1 MKHVR
6 DIMQSRLITC
16 APDTTLG
23 EAASLLN
30 RHRIHAL
37 VVVAPEQEPL
47 GILSDLDLLA
57 GEWLADDRASLET
70 MRHLTAG
77 ELMSKP
83 PLTIRAD
90 AFVGDAV
97 ELMRAH
103 QVHRLLVTEQNKT
116 VGIVSVG
123 DMILSLAHASTTRQ
137 TVSDVM
143 SRGMVVCR
151 RETTVAQAART
162 MTERRS
168 RALLIV
174 DPSGTALGVVSGWD
188 LLTAL
193 HAHGE
198 SAGQLVIGDLMHPPL
213 LIRPGASLRQ
223 AADMMISNH
232 VHRLVVIDPSEPEA
246 FPLGVISTFDIVDE
260 MAEPNSVWQG

>member
-1 MKHVR
+1 MKRVR
-6 DIMQSRLITC
+6 DVMHAGLVTC
-16 APDTTLG
+16 SPEATLG
-23 EAASLLN
+23 EAATLLN
-30 RHRIHAL
+30 RHRIHA
-37 VVVAPEQEPL
+37 VVVAAPEQEPL

-57 GEWLADDRASLET
+57 GEWLSSDRASLET

-83 PLTIRAD
+83 PLTIHASALVSD
-90 AFVGDAV
+90 AI

-103 QVHRLLVTEQNKT
+103 QVHRLLVTENDKT

-123 DMILSLAHASTTRQ
+123 DMVLSLARTSTTRQ

-188 LLTAL
+188 LLNIL
-193 HAHGE
+193 HARGE
-198 SAGQLVIGDLMHPPL
+198 SAAELTVGDFMHPPL
-213 LIRPGASLRQ
+213 MIRPGASLQ
-223 AADMMISNH
+223 EAADMMISNH

-260 MAEPNSVWQG
+260 MAEPDSVWQR